1 MSLLSKIEVKS
12 PQGCSSCLH
21 EVSSLEF
28 PNQECF
34 LPLAPEMNNVSLYRA
49 SDSEDVEINRKYLDP
64 LVFYPANP
72 ELMVRAS
79 T

>member
-1 MSLLSKIEVKS
+1 MCLLSKGEVKS

-28 PNQECF
+28 PSQECF
-34 LPLAPEMNNVSLYRA
+34 LPLVPVMNNVSLYRA
-49 SDSEDVEINRKYLDP
+49 SDSEDLEINRKYLDP

-72 ELMVRAS
+72 ELMVRAR

>member
-1 MSLLSKIEVKS
+1 MPQSRMFS
-12 PQGCSSCLH
+12 PLGTCD
-21 EVSSLEF
+21 V
-28 PNQECF
+28 NG
-34 LPLAPEMNNVSLYRA
+34 VSLNRA
-49 SDSEDVEINRKYLDP
+49 SDSEDVEINGEYLDP

>member
-1 MSLLSKIEVKS
+1 MFS
-12 PQGCSSCLH
+12 PLGTCDTNGVIL
-21 EVSSLEF
+21 
-28 PNQECF
+28 N
-34 LPLAPEMNNVSLYRA
+34 RA
-49 SDSEDVEINRKYLDP
+49 SDSEDVEAKREYLDP